1 MKMTEIYGLTN
12 LNKCFIAGSSKN
24 IRVDRSSQT
33 DLLVASDKVYCSLM
47 DYFKLKPCFSFYYV
61 LIIFRL
67 FLLCLLSCSCSCFF
81 FLFFSFFP
89 PDNPSVRFEK
99 NLIFQF
105 VGLRQIVTCHV
116 MGTPK
121 PTVTWLRNGIKLG
134 DGDLNGTV
142 RIRNNVVSGAFG
154 DQIHELL
161 LDTAQLE
168 HSGNYTCEARNKYH
182 ARQRNIVVTVICKS
196 NYIVSYIFFLS
207 AFVTCC
213 VIHLPKLSPPTTH
226 PHPSL
231 FLAKREVYFHILRH
245 EI

>member
-1 MKMTEIYGLTN
+1 M
-12 LNKCFIAGSSKN
+12 N
-24 IRVDRSSQT
+24 IRAHRSNQT
-33 DLLVASDKVYCSLM
+33 DLLAASDKVYCNLM
-47 DYFKLKPCFSFYYV
+47 DYFKLKPGFSFHYV
-61 LIIFRL
+61 LNVSRL

-81 FLFFSFFP
+81 FPCSFHFFP
-89 PDNPSVRFEK
+89 PDNPSVRFKK

-105 VGLRQIVTCHV
+105 VGLRQILTCHV

-121 PTVTWLRNGIKLG
+121 PTVTWLRNGIRLG

-182 ARQRNIVVTVICKS
+182 ARGRNIVVTVICKS
-196 NYIVSYIFFLS
+196 NYIVSHIFFCQL
-207 AFVTCC
+207 
-213 VIHLPKLSPPTTH
+213 LPPGM
-226 PHPSL
+226 L
-231 FLAKREVYFHILRH
+231 FIYLNCPRQQHINNTVCFWPRQKFISTS
-245 EI
+245 EDTK

>member
-33 DLLVASDKVYCSLM
+33 DLLVASDKSVLQSHGLFQIKTMFFFLLRVDC
-47 DYFKLKPCFSFYYV
+47 LKTFFAV
-61 LIIFRL
+61 FTFL
-67 FLLCLLSCSCSCFF
+67 FLLLFF

-105 VGLRQIVTCHV
+105 VGLRQILTCHV

-207 AFVTCC
+207 AFVAWY

-226 PHPSL
+226 QQPSL

>member
-1 MKMTEIYGLTN
+1 MFT
-12 LNKCFIAGSSKN
+12 F
-24 IRVDRSSQT
+24 
-33 DLLVASDKVYCSLM
+33 
-47 DYFKLKPCFSFYYV
+47 
-61 LIIFRL
+61 L
-67 FLLCLLSCSCSCFF
+67 FLLLFF

-134 DGDLNGTV
+134 DGDLNRTV

-196 NYIVSYIFFLS
+196 NYIVSYIFFCQL
-207 AFVTCC
+207 
-213 VIHLPKLSPPTTH
+213 LSPGM
-226 PHPSL
+226 L
-231 FLAKREVYFHILRH
+231 FICLNCPRQQHINNPVCFWQREKFISTS
-245 EI
+245 